1 MSTNQNT
8 TTTKKKSTDLS
19 MVFPRFKKFNAFFS
33 GLTGDFEPTNL
44 TEKEKAASLKAIA
57 SIDGAARMDF
67 WSLREDLEL
76 TATVREARRYANGT
90 TFVRFEFKRLNDTAR
105 SCSPKARYGF
115 RWSRP
120 YQLMAMFDP
129 MWTLESYTVLPGRD
143 VVSEGLIFSVN
154 SKKKPGRLRY
164 EDTEDLAYALD
175 HLIHKSGWREVIVYD
190 KASNEHFANINCI
203 GNAYG
208 FEMYWNICCMPWHV
222 SASNMTPSQIET
234 CLNALGSGGIK
245 ALEDAFDWNATVYG
259 STTVHVDEMLRRS
272 LELAKLRGDE
282 IGARTVRAVGVDE
295 NVVANPFRFLDIG
308 LDTVDEMKRHIFRI
322 ACYCEKDKA
331 RASRLFAM
339 LALRGHPQSCSKLGH
354 HFHSGTGVPVD
365 NDLAIY
371 WLEKAVAA
379 DPDNEDFV
387 ADLEKIKRE
396 LS

>member
-1 MSTNQNT
+1 MSTTQNT
-8 TTTKKKSTDLS
+8 TTNKKKSTDLS

-44 TEKEKAASLKAIA
+44 TEKEKEAALKAIA
-57 SIDGAARMDF
+57 SIDGASRMDF

-76 TATVREARRYANGT
+76 TATVREARRYANGA

-129 MWTLESYTVLPGRD
+129 MWTLESYTVMPGRD
-143 VVSEGLIFSVN
+143 VVSEGLIFSMN
-154 SKKKPGRLRY
+154 SKKPGRLRY
-164 EDTEDLAYALD
+164 EDTEDLACALD

-190 KASNEHFANINCI
+190 KASREHFGNINCI
-203 GNAYG
+203 GNVYG
-208 FEMYWNICCMPWHV
+208 FEMYWSAGCLPWRFD
-222 SASNMTPSQIET
+222 ASNMTPSQIET

-282 IGARTVRAVGVDE
+282 IGASTVRAVGVDE

-308 LDTVDEMKRHIFRI
+308 LDTVDEMKRHIFSI
-322 ACYCEKDKA
+322 ACYCEKDNV
-331 RASRLFAM
+331 RAARLFAL
-339 LALRGHPQSCSKLGH
+339 LALHGHPQSCSKLGH
-354 HFHSGTGVPVD
+354 HFHSGMGVPVD

-396 LS
+396 TP